1 MPLAAQICLEREKG
15 LEAMVDCC
23 YYVTVVGGLSFA
35 LTAPVGSDIVTSSS
49 SQSDSQVV
57 FVSRWP
63 SSVSLFS
70 PSWSSLPLRARYML
84 VPARHL
90 TRG

>member
-1 MPLAAQICLEREKG
+1 MPLVAQICLATEKG

-23 YYVTVVGGLSFA
+23 CYVTVVGGLSFA

-49 SQSDSQVV
+49 SQSDSEAV
-57 FVSRWP
+57 FVSRWS

-84 VPARHL
+84 VPCSSL
-90 TRG
+90 NL